1 MYNIEEGP
9 SYSILPLQN
18 IHLRSG
24 KVLPKDSPVI
34 IEKQIEQEEIPST
47 EKLSIDNQ
55 IQKGKTLNIQT
66 PPFPERLVKEKL
78 PISLPEFDV
87 LDELRNV
94 CVKIPLLQAI
104 KDIPI
109 YTKEIKELCSKKTNK
124 IRKDP
129 PTIHV
134 IGNLAGLMS
143 NTISIEK
150 YVDPGIPMV
159 TITINN
165 FSISKTLI
173 DLGAAINVM
182 TLEMM
187 RHLNLQNLRPTTT
200 VLELADRSKVVPE
213 GILEDITVSLDSWEY
228 PVDFLVLQPKSNLG
242 GHPLILGRPW
252 LATTDAFIGCRT
264 GNMII
269 SHGTERK
276 QITLYPPAQK
286 PSVID
291 QLPWLDET
299 KQQQEEVIQPI
310 LSINQAFDFREE
322 NNEDLLDYFI
332 SEPDISEELRD
343 TKYIAADEILGQTFQ
358 ENCTIHSLESTF
370 NDIFPVISME
380 NTQSKIIEI
389 SPGKYLNIGTN
400 FEPSQEEQLIALL
413 KKYHKAFA
421 WEYTDMQGIHPETCT
436 HHIYTDDNIRPLR
449 QPQRRMN
456 PILKEV
462 VKEELQKLLKVGF
475 IYPISDSQWVSPLVV
490 VPKKNGKWRI
500 CVDYRELNK
509 ETLRDHFPLPFI
521 DQVLD
526 SLAGKNTFPS

>member
-66 PPFPERLVKEKL
+66 PPFPERLVKEKS

-109 YTKEIKELCSKKTNK
+109 YTKAIKELCSKKTNK

-159 TITINN
+159 TITINH

-182 TLEMM
+182 TLETM

-252 LATTDAFIGCRT
+252 LATADAFIGCRT

-299 KQQQEEVIQPI
+299 NQQQEEVIQPI

-343 TKYIAADEILGQTFQ
+343 TKYIVADEILGQTFQ

-389 SPGKYLNIGTN
+389 NPGKYLNIGTN

-449 QPQRRMN
+449 QPQ
-456 PILKEV
+456 
-462 VKEELQKLLKVGF
+462 
-475 IYPISDSQWVSPLVV
+475 
-490 VPKKNGKWRI
+490 
-500 CVDYRELNK
+500 
-509 ETLRDHFPLPFI
+509 
-521 DQVLD
+521 
-526 SLAGKNTFPS
+526 